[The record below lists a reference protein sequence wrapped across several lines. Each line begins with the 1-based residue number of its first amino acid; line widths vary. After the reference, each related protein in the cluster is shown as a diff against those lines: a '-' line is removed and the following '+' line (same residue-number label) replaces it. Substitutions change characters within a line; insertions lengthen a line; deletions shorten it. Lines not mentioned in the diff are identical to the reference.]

1 MYTFLSLY
9 IYMYIYTYAP
19 FGLVR
24 APPSSGHRNEVLP
37 GSGSRAP
44 IIKIQ
49 WDATNSRARAR
60 TQSKYVRVD
69 NYIYIDIHM
78 FIGQR
83 ERDRHTQRN
92 ISYCL
97 IALPTFVHCLLAC
110 CLVSIAH
117 VPLPITRFAC
127 RPVRR

>member
-1 MYTFLSLY
+1 
-9 IYMYIYTYAP
+9 MYIYTYAP
-19 FGLVR
+19 FGLVH

-49 WDATNSRARAR
+49 WDATNSRARAL

-69 NYIYIDIHM
+69 NYIYIHM

-83 ERDRHTQRN
+83 ERETDIHN
-92 ISYCL
+92 EIYP
-97 IALPTFVHCLLAC
+97 IALLPYRLLF
-110 CLVSIAH
+110 IAYW
-117 VPLPITRFAC
+117 PAA
-127 RPVRR
+127 

>member
-1 MYTFLSLY
+1 MYTFLSLSM
-9 IYMYIYTYAP
+9 YMYIYTYTP

-69 NYIYIDIHM
+69 NYIYIYICLLD
-78 FIGQR
+78 R
-83 ERDRHTQRN
+83 ERERETEIHN
-92 ISYCL
+92 EIYP
-97 IALPTFVHCLLAC
+97 IALLPYRLLF
-110 CLVSIAH
+110 IAYW
-117 VPLPITRFAC
+117 PAA
-127 RPVRR
+127 